1 MRNPTIGRSL
11 FALLVCALGLGGVS
25 ALGCGKP
32 EPVQPVNFHDGRLSM
47 GIAPAWVLQR
57 DSGTKTFY
65 QLAGAKGVRLSF
77 EDQTQDWGTPLT
89 LAAVRS
95 AIGSELNLAYGG
107 VTARLSYSGNALL
120 SYARRSRDNKH
131 PERQTGNQKR
141 YHRDHGCPPHPL
153 CGFHLPGTY

>member
-11 FALLVCALGLGGVS
+11 FALLGCALGLAGVS

-57 DSGTKTFY
+57 DSGAKAFY
-65 QLAGAKGVRLSF
+65 QLADAKGVRLSF

-107 VTARLSYSGNALL
+107 VTARLSYSGTALL
-120 SYARRSRDNKH
+120 SYARSK
-131 PERQTGNQKR
+131 EQKR
-141 YHRDHGCPPHPL
+141 IIAEVKRGSPGGPRRDAAPS
-153 CGFHLPGTY
+153 HLVSRLRD